1 MKKLSFQKIF
11 NFISFLFILSCCI
24 FYGTRFIKYYLE
36 SKKTE
41 IIKKNSL
48 VKVIKENNNE
58 NEEFFPQ
65 YSSNPTIERKMPN
78 ETNFCSHL
86 CLYSGEIRGIIL

>member
-36 SKKTE
+36 SKKIE
-41 IIKKNSL
+41 VIEKNSL
-48 VKVIKENNNE
+48 VKVIRENNEE
-58 NEEFFPQ
+58 ND
-65 YSSNPTIERKMPN
+65 
-78 ETNFCSHL
+78 NFK
-86 CLYSGEIRGIIL
+86 EINGTKYFINDSDNNYLQ

>member
-11 NFISFLFILSCCI
+11 NFISFIFILSCCI

-41 IIKKNSL
+41 IIEKNTEISS
-48 VKVIKENNNE
+48 ENL
-58 NEEFFPQ
+58 
-65 YSSNPTIERKMPN
+65 TIIEAK
-78 ETNFCSHL
+78 
-86 CLYSGEIRGIIL
+86 